1 MNNRL
6 YIHTTYREM
15 LYATPYHIGFQE
27 SQLPL
32 LLCPDSLKG
41 AHCWGPAH
49 ELGHVLQVS
58 PSMKW
63 TGMTEVTNNIQ
74 SMEIQRLW
82 GNPSRLHTESRSTN
96 GV

>member
-41 AHCWGPAH
+41 AHCWGLPMNWA
-49 ELGHVLQVS
+49 
-58 PSMKW
+58 MYYKF
-63 TGMTEVTNNIQ
+63 
-74 SMEIQRLW
+74 
-82 GNPSRLHTESRSTN
+82 LHQ
-96 GV
+96 